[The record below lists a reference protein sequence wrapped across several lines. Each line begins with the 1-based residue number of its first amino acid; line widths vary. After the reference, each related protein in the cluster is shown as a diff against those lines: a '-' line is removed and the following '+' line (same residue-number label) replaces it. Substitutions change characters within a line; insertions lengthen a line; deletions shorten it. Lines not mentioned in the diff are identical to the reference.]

1 MAALDETGT
10 LEVKVKELGGK
21 RIMEVKKVEVKEGE
35 GLGEDDDGNRRE
47 VRFKA

>member
-10 LEVKVKELGGK
+10 LEVKVKEMGGK

-35 GLGEDDDGNRRE
+35 GLDGREKRE